1 MLSTVTRSVVALCK
15 NVAHR
20 DNSKELSAEV
30 MMLLSVSS
38 AVSVGSGRWRWGEA
52 SVHLL
57 ASVTLLLATERR
69 SLLLLAAVR
78 FLVMILCGGVYI
90 IYVCASDALGG
101 VS

>member
-1 MLSTVTRSVVALCK
+1 M
-15 NVAHR
+15 
-20 DNSKELSAEV
+20 
-30 MMLLSVSS
+30 
-38 AVSVGSGRWRWGEA
+38 
-52 SVHLL
+52 HLL

-90 IYVCASDALGG
+90 IYICASDALGG